1 MEKGSFYD
9 RLFKVCICNKH
20 FSQTRVFLHLK
31 NKHPPLLWQQRS
43 RILKDVC
50 RGMAWLH
57 ATVPPIIHGDIKM
70 LVKFIIA
77 GMCIYAC
84 VYHHRTNVLLDHHL
98 TAKLGDFGFSQ
109 EFAQVVG
116 GRSFITAAVV
126 AKSLG
131 YSAPEMDTCKV
142 SPKSDVYSYGMVKM
156 LAVRIFTFTY
166 V

>member
-1 MEKGSFYD
+1 MEKESFYD
-9 RLFKVCICNKH
+9 RLFKVCICNMD

-70 LVKFIIA
+70 FIIA

-84 VYHHRTNVLLDHHL
+84 VYHHRTNVLLDRHL

-116 GRSFITAAVV
+116 GDHSLQLLWWPNRWVTVLLKWTLARFHLKVMFIHMAW
-126 AKSLG
+126 
-131 YSAPEMDTCKV
+131 
-142 SPKSDVYSYGMVKM
+142 
-156 LAVRIFTFTY
+156 
-166 V
+166 